1 MAKFLVFNGQIFG
14 KLVTNFLVFNGQIFG
29 KQWPNFWSR
38 QTMASIKKTMY
49 KYKTPSLKM
58 KSTIKLT
65 GLALLATLTNAADG
79 EVFSINTYKVQCDS
93 SKQSYLDALES
104 ARNAYPAYIAA
115 LKGWKTA
122 TEIHAKDSTSQ
133 KFIDDYTGLGDWQN
147 LLQRKHPKKNLRAWG
162 AAENEFEFN
171 LDDYAKVYEHSKGLY
186 DTAKKTATSAKK
198 TYLAACGSYEDIQQ
212 AYFNTL
218 TTGEVGED
226 ADGEDADD
234 DGEDDAENK
243 LTQDDIDAAV
253 AGKCGGNAETAT
265 DLAEASD
272 PSGTFQFECGDGF
285 SLKASPAT
293 IALSGATDD
302 EKKAV
307 CCEADPVTG
316 KCGGNAE
323 TATDLDEASGSGT
336 FQFECGDGFSLKA
349 SPATIALSGATDDE
363 KKAVCCEADP
373 A

>member
-1 MAKFLVFNGQIFG
+1 
-14 KLVTNFLVFNGQIFG
+14 
-29 KQWPNFWSR
+29 
-38 QTMASIKKTMY
+38 
-49 KYKTPSLKM
+49 M

-79 EVFSINTYKVQCDS
+79 EVFSINTYKVQCDT

-122 TEIHAKDSTSQ
+122 TEIHAKDSTSK
-133 KFIDDYTGLGDWQN
+133 KFVEDYTGLGDWQN
-147 LLQRKHPKKNLRAWG
+147 LLKRKHPKKNLRAWG

-186 DTAKKTATSAKK
+186 DTAKKAATSSKK
-198 TYLAACGSYEDIQQ
+198 SYLAACGSYQEIQQ

-218 TTGEVGED
+218 TTDEVGED
-226 ADGEDADD
+226 DAADDGDD
-234 DGEDDAENK
+234 DGEDDA
-243 LTQDDIDAAV
+243 V
-253 AGKCGGNAETAT
+253 A
-265 DLAEASD
+265 
-272 PSGTFQFECGDGF
+272 
-285 SLKASPAT
+285 
-293 IALSGATDD
+293 
-302 EKKAV
+302 
-307 CCEADPVTG
+307 G

-363 KKAVCCEADP
+363 KKAVCCEADAVTGKCGGNAETATDLAEASGSGTFQFACGEGFSLKASP
-373 A
+373 ATIALSGATDDEKKAVCCEADPA

>member
-162 AAENEFEFN
+162 AAEKEFEFN

-186 DTAKKTATSAKK
+186 DTAKKAATSAKK

-226 ADGEDADD
+226 DDADD
-234 DGEDDAENK
+234 AAGDDEEEAEEDAGEEEGPDAGEDPAEDASEEVAEEATEEEATEEATEEEATEEEATEEEATEEEAAEEEAAEEEAPCDNWCADSANNENFC
-243 LTQDDIDAAV
+243 DFAAC
-253 AGKCGGNAETAT
+253 AGCT
-265 DLAEASD
+265 DLRS
-272 PSGTFQFECGDGF
+272 EC
-285 SLKASPAT
+285 
-293 IALSGATDD
+293 
-302 EKKAV
+302 
-307 CCEADPVTG
+307 
-316 KCGGNAE
+316 
-323 TATDLDEASGSGT
+323 
-336 FQFECGDGFSLKA
+336 
-349 SPATIALSGATDDE
+349 
-363 KKAVCCEADP
+363 
-373 A
+373 

>member
-1 MAKFLVFNGQIFG
+1 M
-14 KLVTNFLVFNGQIFG
+14 
-29 KQWPNFWSR
+29 
-38 QTMASIKKTMY
+38 
-49 KYKTPSLKM
+49 
-58 KSTIKLT
+58 
-65 GLALLATLTNAADG
+65 TNAADG
-79 EVFSINTYKVQCDS
+79 EVFSINTYKVQCDT

-226 ADGEDADD
+226 AAGEDDGEDADAGD
-234 DGEDDAENK
+234 ANDGEDAGDTGDDDDAGA
-243 LTQDDIDAAV
+243 D
-253 AGKCGGNAETAT
+253 
-265 DLAEASD
+265 EA
-272 PSGTFQFECGDGF
+272 P
-285 SLKASPAT
+285 
-293 IALSGATDD
+293 
-302 EKKAV
+302 
-307 CCEADPVTG
+307 PVTG
-316 KCGGNAE
+316 KCTGN
-323 TATDLDEASGSGT
+323 TDTSENVDCAG
-336 FQFECGDGFSLKA
+336 GDGTTTANTQNKGAEVTGSDA
-349 SPATIALSGATDDE
+349 AT
-363 KKAVCCEADP
+363 CCEAVTVTGKCTGNTDTSENVDCAGGDGTTTANTQNKGSGVTGSTVGACCEAP
-373 A
+373 